1 MQQFPLISQH
11 PGSRVRVGSL
21 SSCTSCKTVKFSV
34 QLVSFAKSPN
44 IHIFHISIFD
54 NLTTTATTTLAYI
67 LRLRGNGA
75 SVLLLLARPLLR
87 QATLGRRRAQSFISG
102 LSAKRV
108 ICHVLLLLSLY
119 YAELS
124 PESDRESVYAGQQ
137 YPRTTKVGAVPGSIY
152 LVG

>member
-1 MQQFPLISQH
+1 M
-11 PGSRVRVGSL
+11 
-21 SSCTSCKTVKFSV
+21 
-34 QLVSFAKSPN
+34 
-44 IHIFHISIFD
+44 
-54 NLTTTATTTLAYI
+54 TTTTTTTLAYI
-67 LRLRGNGA
+67 LRHRGNGA

-108 ICHVLLLLSLY
+108 VFLRVLLLLSLY
-119 YAELS
+119 YVGLS